1 MTCNLS
7 EDLPWSA
14 LLEARKLLEQG
25 VTGIAFAKRGQWSC
39 QPSADASWQHAE
51 EALLVDFDRDLRR
64 RQEAIEASRCI
75 GFYDSK
81 VGELPSLEASS
92 GVVLDSVLVNAA
104 RIYLPIIIGAAKAKR
119 DGRSFVAGHLTQ
131 TLDGRIA
138 CENGQS
144 QWIGNEADLRHSHR
158 MRALLEGVIVGATTA
173 LHDNPQLNVRHVSGP
188 DPRRIVVSGRGRIL
202 EHAQSLKIMQGAG
215 CEVLVGDNY
224 MQSVDAAAMASS
236 VVLNGVSADDG
247 RIHPTAVLA
256 KLRERGLHS
265 FYLEGGSGT
274 LSSFLQAGC
283 LDVLQIHIA
292 SMVLGSGLAGLQL
305 PAIDHVDQG
314 MQMQVDHSVLDGH
327 VLLTCI
333 PHSKM

>member
-7 EDLPWSA
+7 EDLPWYA

-39 QPSADASWQHAE
+39 QDAAEVSWQHAE
-51 EALLVDFDRDLRR
+51 EVLLVDFDCDPRS
-64 RQEAIEASRCI
+64 RQEAVDACKCVV
-75 GFYDSK
+75 FYDSK
-81 VGELPSLEASS
+81 VGDLPSLELA
-92 GVVLDSVLVNAA
+92 GRALDSSLINAA
-104 RIYLPIIIGAAKAKR
+104 RIYLPVIIGAAKAKR
-119 DGRSFVAGHLTQ
+119 EGRSYVAGHLTQ

-173 LHDNPQLNVRHVSGP
+173 LSDNPQLNVRHVLGP
-188 DPRRIVVSGRGRIL
+188 DPRRIVISGRGRAL
-202 EHAQSLKIMQGAG
+202 EHAQSLKVMQDPG
-215 CEVLVGDNY
+215 CEVLVGDSY
-224 MQSVDAAAMASS
+224 LQSVDTAAMATS
-236 VVLNGVSADDG
+236 VNLHGVEADDG
-247 RIHPTAVLA
+247 RIHPEEVLA
-256 KLRERGLHS
+256 KLRSRGLHS

-283 LDVLQIHIA
+283 LDVLQVHIA
-292 SMVLGSGLAGLQL
+292 TMVLGSGLAGLQL
-305 PAIDHVDQG
+305 PAIEHVDQG
-314 MQMQVDHSVLDGH
+314 MQMQVDHAVLDGH

-333 PHSKM
+333 PHSKG